1 MHATLGGEMPE
12 PSVPAIAV
20 RYAVPAASD
29 AWVCPEGPVAES
41 TTHYGAVSR
50 LGLLLDEW
58 AKAKAQN
65 VRIARNL
72 AIRWLRDRP
81 TIGIDPDVC
90 VLDPAPP
97 ESHLRSLRTWEPG
110 HVAPRLAFE
119 VVSESHPN
127 KDYATIQDR
136 YAALGVPEL
145 VVFDPLL
152 AGPAALGGPVLLQ
165 VWRRSDAGVLE
176 RVYFGDGPAFCEQLR
191 AWLHPSNV
199 TLEISD
205 NPEGRML
212 WQTGEERE
220 RAARITA
227 EERVA
232 ELEQKLAVK

>member
-1 MHATLGGEMPE
+1 
-12 PSVPAIAV
+12 
-20 RYAVPAASD
+20 
-29 AWVCPEGPVAES
+29 
-41 TTHYGAVSR
+41 
-50 LGLLLDEW
+50 
-58 AKAKAQN
+58 
-65 VRIARNL
+65 
-72 AIRWLRDRP
+72 
-81 TIGIDPDVC
+81 VC

-97 ESHLRSLRTWEPG
+97 EPHLRSLRTWEPG

-165 VWRRSDAGVLE
+165 VWRRSDTGVLE
-176 RVYFGDGPAFCEQLR
+176 RVYFGDGPAFSEQLQ
-191 AWLHPSNV
+191 AWLRPSNV

-205 NPEGRML
+205 SPEGRVP
-212 WQTGEERE
+212 WQTGEERAEKERE

-232 ELEQKLAVK
+232 ELEQKLVRK